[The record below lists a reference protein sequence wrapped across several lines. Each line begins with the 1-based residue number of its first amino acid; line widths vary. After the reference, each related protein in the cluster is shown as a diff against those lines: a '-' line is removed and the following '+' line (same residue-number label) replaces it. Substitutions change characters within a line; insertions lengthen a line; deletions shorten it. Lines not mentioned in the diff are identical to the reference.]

1 MARTAD
7 VNFQS
12 FLTRTGRMQRLTT
25 EQLYDLAIARNLKL
39 TKSRKKDASRPSQFA
54 WQHQL
59 RRDQHVLVN
68 AGTYRRYANG
78 TWGTPRGI

>member
-7 VNFQS
+7 VNFQP
-12 FLTRTGRMQRLTT
+12 FLTRTGLTQRLTT
-25 EQLYDLAIARNLKL
+25 DQLYDLAIARGLKL
-39 TKSRKKDASRPSQFA
+39 TKSRKKDVSRPSQFA

-59 RRDQHVLVN
+59 RRDQHVLAN

-78 TWGTPRGI
+78 TWGTI